1 MPNNHL
7 SSGATNREFA
17 QENTGGASSVRT
29 SIREIAEQKLDQ
41 LGRYIRA
48 ACSSEEAKESKKTTI
63 PFDEQ
68 RHAGE
73 PKLEHS
79 YGRIGISAV
88 ASTLRFTTT
97 KKQTDRSQQ

>member
-1 MPNNHL
+1 MTNNHL

-17 QENTGGASSVRT
+17 QENTGGASSVNSIKT

-48 ACSSEEAKESKKTTI
+48 ACEEAKESKESTAS
-63 PFDEQ
+63 FDE

-88 ASTLRFTTT
+88 ASALCFTTT
-97 KKQTDRSQQ
+97 KKQMDRSQQ